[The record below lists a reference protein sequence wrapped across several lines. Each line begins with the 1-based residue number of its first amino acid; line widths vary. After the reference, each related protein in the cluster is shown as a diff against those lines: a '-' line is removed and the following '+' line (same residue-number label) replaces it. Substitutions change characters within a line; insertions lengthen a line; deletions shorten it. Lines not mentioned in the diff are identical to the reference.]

1 MQVREKTFAMSL
13 RGLWERTL
21 ALPWLS
27 LPGITVIV
35 LLVCL
40 PFALVEV
47 PPLIDV
53 PGHMGAAA
61 IEAARPGNPL
71 LKYFSWKWVFTL
83 NIGIFDELEGGK
95 RAVFGAVWTL
105 AKDAFKRALG
115 LSQKRDAD

>member
-1 MQVREKTFAMSL
+1 
-13 RGLWERTL
+13 
-21 ALPWLS
+21 
-27 LPGITVIV
+27 V

-61 IEAARPGNPL
+61 IEAAGPGNPL

-83 NIGIFDELEGGK
+83 NIGGD
-95 RAVFGAVWTL
+95 VL
-105 AKDAFKRALG
+105 AKSIGAQFGILAAGWWSTVLATGLLRAAAWPRSACSIRAAGMARLG
-115 LSQKRDAD
+115 R

>member
-1 MQVREKTFAMSL
+1 MQVREKTLAMGL
-13 RGLWERTL
+13 RGLWERAA

-27 LPGITVIV
+27 APGIIVIV
-35 LLVCL
+35 VLVCL

-83 NIGIFDELEGGK
+83 NIGGDVLVKLIG
-95 RAVFGAVWTL
+95 AQFGIL
-105 AKDAFKRALG
+105 AACCCWARG
-115 LSQKRDAD
+115 WW